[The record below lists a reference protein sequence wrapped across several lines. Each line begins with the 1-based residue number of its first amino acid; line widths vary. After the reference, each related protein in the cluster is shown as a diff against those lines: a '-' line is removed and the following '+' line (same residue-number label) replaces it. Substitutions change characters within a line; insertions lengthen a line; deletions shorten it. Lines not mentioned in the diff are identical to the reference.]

1 MPAHVARTRNRI
13 VGVVF
18 VYQVAEG
25 EMASKLKAKRV
36 RNDYEDDP
44 GISRPKK
51 IPKTL
56 VEKDSEKRL
65 IVILENACLETIKV
79 SFYWVCSV
87 CVCVR
92 AHTCMYM
99 CQYVHVWVYMGTH
112 NMIKESHH
120 MY

>member
-1 MPAHVARTRNRI
+1 
-13 VGVVF
+13 
-18 VYQVAEG
+18 
-25 EMASKLKAKRV
+25 MASKKKAKRV

-79 SFYWVCSV
+79 SI
-87 CVCVR
+87 
-92 AHTCMYM
+92 H
-99 CQYVHVWVYMGTH
+99 
-112 NMIKESHH
+112 
-120 MY
+120 